1 MATASQVNG
10 NREDYSKEA
19 SSRSVEGNGEEGSI
33 GEPMTNSI
41 GAEKATPVELSA
53 RVDSVPPGALMSRLS
68 ISDPSVATSTESTR
82 SGSPMSPAPTM
93 VGASPAAAQDS
104 LDQAGVIS
112 PPTTA
117 ANEAHAHGGAAA
129 DASQA
134 LQALQSAAAA
144 TGGGASTLAI
154 KQPQSKGK
162 DATELPPQTAR
173 NDMDDDD
180 EDLEEEESSEISASD
195 EDGSWIAWFCSLRG
209 NEFFCEVDEDY
220 IQVRHSIRD
229 DEISPSSCEQEI
241 EDRDGDVGRPTM
253 STNYFK
259 YSDTDKEKANII

>member
-1 MATASQVNG
+1 MATASRVNG

-19 SSRSVEGNGEEGSI
+19 SSRSVAGNGEEGSI
-33 GEPMTNSI
+33 GDPMTNSI
-41 GAEKATPVELSA
+41 GAGNSEKGATVDSA
-53 RVDSVPPGALMSRLS
+53 RVDSVSPGALMSRLS
-68 ISDPSVATSTESTR
+68 ISDPSVATSSESTR
-82 SGSPMSPAPTM
+82 SGSNASTPLSPAPTM
-93 VGASPAAAQDS
+93 TGASPAAAQDS
-104 LDQAGVIS
+104 LDQAGVIA
-112 PPTTA
+112 PPTAA

-162 DATELPPQTAR
+162 EATELPPQTAR
-173 NDMDDDD
+173 NEIEEED
-180 EDLEEEESSEISASD
+180 EEDEGLEEEDSSEISASD

-229 DEISPSSCEQEI
+229 
-241 EDRDGDVGRPTM
+241 
-253 STNYFK
+253 
-259 YSDTDKEKANII
+259 